1 MASPHVLVAFG
12 VLTLSAI
19 AGLSLGVSSVQEHE
33 AQRAALIMNETDLTR
48 LIETQKRLTASGLF
62 TVEGAEDGEE
72 GWFMVAPILLAEGA
86 SSPWTAAQFKPHRD
100 LWRPIQRSIA
110 CKEAPDST
118 RPKFLQCADQLRA
131 LDTSLITRL
140 RDVDRITLPPPDPWR
155 PLYAQTSPDFGALVT
170 LAEAHL
176 VVGAASAD
184 PLTAL
189 DDVAHVAQLLVG
201 TEDQYALVTARE
213 LLVLHGAAARDAEAR
228 GLLTPGE
235 RPSLSAEDDWA
246 ARGMFWDM
254 EHILLGLG
262 PPDAL
267 KRLLAEVHNP
277 IGLCSAAVEA
287 QRSLGLD
294 RRVFTAPWPGELDH
308 QAQLGPLLEV
318 MDSGRCRS
326 FVHDT
331 RWNDWRHHDDLLKV
345 SYHRHPSGTGV
356 DNWLDGDRGDVL
368 RILIADVPYVRQLV
382 FSLGAL
388 QLLDHGRRPKR
399 PTTP

>member
-1 MASPHVLVAFG
+1 MPSTPMLVAFG
-12 VLTLSAI
+12 ALTLTTI

-33 AQRAALIMNETDLTR
+33 AQRAALVMSEEDFTR
-48 LIETQKRLTASGLF
+48 LIETQTRLTASGLF
-62 TVEGAEDGEE
+62 TMKGAKDGQE
-72 GWFMVAPILLAEGA
+72 GWFMVAPILMAEGA
-86 SSPWTAAQFKPHRD
+86 SSPWTAAQFKPHQQR
-100 LWRPIQRSIA
+100 WRPIQRSIA
-110 CKEAPDST
+110 CKEAPDAA

-140 RDVDRITLPPPDPWR
+140 RDVDRITIPPPDPWR

-176 VVGAASAD
+176 VVGAASAN
-184 PLTAL
+184 PLPAF
-189 DDVAHVAQLLVG
+189 DDVAHVARLLVG

-213 LLVLHGAAARDAEAR
+213 LLVMHGAAVRDAEAR

-235 RPSLSAEDDWA
+235 RPSLSVEDDWA

-267 KRLLAEVHNP
+267 PRLLAEVPNP

-294 RRVFTAPWPGELDH
+294 RRVFTDPWPGELDH
-308 QAQLGPLLEV
+308 QAQLDPLAEV
-318 MDSGRCRS
+318 MDSGRCRT

-345 SYHRHPSGTGV
+345 SHHRHPSGTGV
-356 DNWLDGDRGDVL
+356 DNWRDGDRGDVL
-368 RILIADVPYVRQLV
+368 RVLVAEVPYVRQLV

-388 QLLDHGRRPKR
+388 QLLHHGRRPAR